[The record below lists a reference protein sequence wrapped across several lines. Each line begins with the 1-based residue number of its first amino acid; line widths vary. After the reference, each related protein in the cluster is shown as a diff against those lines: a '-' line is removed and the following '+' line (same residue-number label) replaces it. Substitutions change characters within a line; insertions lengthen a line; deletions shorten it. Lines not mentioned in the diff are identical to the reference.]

1 MSSFDILALPE
12 ELSRAVVVRW
22 LVLTNVFQLDSAFC
36 NGMLRPQY
44 YSLAY
49 CQHTTFAMPN
59 NRKTASIVR
68 WSIARNAKVNG
79 INLNSLS
86 VIDQAT
92 RKKFLT
98 TYRSWI

>member
-49 CQHTTFAMPN
+49 CQDTTFAVPN
-59 NRKTASIVR
+59 NRKNCVDC
-68 WSIARNAKVNG
+68 
-79 INLNSLS
+79 SLEHCE
-86 VIDQAT
+86 
-92 RKKFLT
+92 KC
-98 TYRSWI
+98 